1 MTGQGCDKVPC
12 GMANNSTAEAPI
24 EATINPAA
32 MPSRYQCDKPYTA
45 AIPKPPPSAEIH
57 FSRWLVVLDST
68 PNSATHTC
76 HQLFTLAILYCTGL
90 LGAVV
95 PATPAL
101 MRHSTFCLCK
111 KAAIIVTCTTR
122 GKGDQ
127 TPAHKRHTVIR
138 VNCTFVAQPKAP
150 SRTHINRGKQPYA
163 YRCSPFTTSNSPSV
177 LATDSRGHR
186 CRCYY
191 VAHTARLR

>member
-101 MRHSTFCLCK
+101 MRHSAFLP
-111 KAAIIVTCTTR
+111 VQ
-122 GKGDQ
+122 KGCNHSDLN
-127 TPAHKRHTVIR
+127 HKG
-138 VNCTFVAQPKAP
+138 Q
-150 SRTHINRGKQPYA
+150 G
-163 YRCSPFTTSNSPSV
+163 
-177 LATDSRGHR
+177 
-186 CRCYY
+186 
-191 VAHTARLR
+191 